1 MPWPCYVSPQKSE
14 QIWGWCASLPI
25 VCTCLA
31 FMELHLFLGPM
42 LDSKTRST
50 FFTEKA
56 REWSATWTDS
66 KLNTSGSG
74 FALRVSRFAL
84 QSNPWGSPLYWQT
97 RHRTCRTPLYW
108 SQTQLRWSGIQALD
122 PFSPPHYVKSPGR
135 EGKVTLHKTG
145 SHPAEKNQS
154 NTVMQKL
161 LFRRNQ
167 QTSVSAP
174 LIQASLSKW
183 KVSRYA
189 HHWHKQKTMARG
201 DMYPV

>member
-1 MPWPCYVSPQKSE
+1 MPWPCYVSPQKTK
-14 QIWGWCASLPI
+14 QIWGWCASLSI

-66 KLNTSGSG
+66 KLNI
-74 FALRVSRFAL
+74 AL
-84 QSNPWGSPLYWQT
+84 QSNPWVSPYWQT

-122 PFSPPHYVKSPGR
+122 PFSPPHYVKSPFP
-135 EGKVTLHKTG
+135 L
-145 SHPAEKNQS
+145 AEKEKSPYTKQEATLWKKTS
-154 NTVMQKL
+154 GTPSC
-161 LFRRNQ
+161 RNCTIRPPLA
-167 QTSVSAP
+167 QT
-174 LIQASLSKW
+174 KDNGE
-183 KVSRYA
+183 
-189 HHWHKQKTMARG
+189 RG
-201 DMYPV
+201 HVPSMVCAT